1 MTEYPLTGQEALLL
15 PGVGGL
21 GKQLEVTGE
30 SALYE
35 AELEG
40 SAGPVLV
47 EIRPGGTPQAA
58 LQLNRWCNSLALV
71 HPHLLKLYR
80 AGESVLAGAPVI
92 CLVSERADE
101 SLAAVLQERPLSEQE
116 TREMLEPVLATLA
129 YLHQSGFTH
138 SGLNPA
144 NVRAAGET
152 LKLSCGTLRRIS
164 ADGDPAA
171 GDPADDV
178 YSVGVLVVQA
188 LTRKIPEIDEDS
200 GPYILREASEP
211 LIGIVRH
218 CLEPDPARRWTADQA
233 LAHLSPP
240 KVPPP
245 LRLVPNTPGDTPV
258 DTHPATNRKW
268 IYAAAAALLLIV
280 ATLALTR
287 KNDSPHP
294 VVPAP
299 QTAQAP
305 VAPAPPP
312 PQSEKEAVAN
322 TTPPPAPKPQN
333 RKASG
338 WAAIVASY
346 GPRAAAEKRALALS
360 KRWPK
365 FHWEVFQPP
374 SQTLN
379 FVVIGKNLSEDKA
392 EALRE
397 HARQAG
403 ISNDVYIQRFE

>member
-1 MTEYPLTGQEALLL
+1 MTEHPLTGQEAQLL

-58 LQLNRWCNSLALV
+58 LQLNRWRNSLDLV

-80 AGESVLAGAPVI
+80 AGESVLAGEPVI
-92 CLVSERADE
+92 FLVSERADE

-152 LKLSCGTLRRIS
+152 LKLSCGTLRHTS
-164 ADGDPAA
+164 ADGDPA
-171 GDPADDV
+171 DDM

-211 LIGIVRH
+211 LISLVRH
-218 CLEPDPARRWTADQA
+218 CLEPDPARRWTAAQA

-245 LRLVPNTPGDTPV
+245 LRLAPKTRGDTRV
-258 DTHPATNRKW
+258 DTHAATNRKW
-268 IYAAAAALLLIV
+268 IYAAAAALLLTV
-280 ATLALTR
+280 ATFALSR

-299 QTAQAP
+299 QTAQTTL
-305 VAPAPPP
+305 APAS
-312 PQSEKEAVAN
+312 PQPLPEKEAVAK
-322 TTPPPAPKPQN
+322 TTSRRAPMPQN

-360 KRWPK
+360 KRWPQ

-374 SQTLN
+374 SQTLS

-392 EALRE
+392 EGLRE